1 MELRIRFNF
10 SGINTGGGEM
20 ISFSNVSLIYPNSER
35 TIIEEVSFNVN
46 EGEFVLLMGHT
57 GAGKSSVLRLING
70 LVPHHT
76 GGILSGEITVAGRS
90 TRSLK
95 PGELAD
101 IVGVVGQNPSNG
113 FVSDVVEDEIAFSLE
128 TLGIAPD
135 VMRKRV
141 EEVLDLLALA
151 PLRRR
156 NISELSG
163 GEQQRVAIAAAL
175 VTNPKVLL
183 LDEPTSALDPIAAEE
198 VLSILH
204 RLVHDLGLTIV
215 VSEHRLERVIQ
226 FVDRI
231 ILINGD
237 GTLNLGSA
245 AAILRDSSIAPPLVE
260 LARIIDL
267 DSVPLSVRE
276 FRQSAPQISRSSQV
290 TAGSNAVS
298 LDLILSLSKITAAYE
313 ESQRKYAL
321 NEINLEIFSGEI
333 VALMGRNGAGKTTLL
348 KCSVG
353 QAPIIS
359 GHVSLLGQNP
369 VGLNGKQLIKLV
381 GYVPQ
386 EPTDLLYGQSV
397 IEECQLADLDNEI
410 ELGTTLGIY
419 ESLMRIPNLK
429 AHPRDISEGQ
439 RLGLALSIILS
450 AQPKLIVLDEP
461 TRGLDYTAKRI
472 LIQILKKIAHEEK
485 RAVFISTH
493 DVELVAEVADRV
505 VFLAEGEV
513 IADGDTRKVLTASPA
528 FAPQVSKALPD
539 SNFLTVSE
547 VERFLDAEK

>member
-1 MELRIRFNF
+1 
-10 SGINTGGGEM
+10 M
-20 ISFSNVSLIYPNSER
+20 ISFSHVSLIYPNAER
-35 TIIEEVSFNVN
+35 TIIQDVSFSVN
-46 EGEFVLLMGHT
+46 EGEFVLIMGHT
-57 GAGKSSVLRLING
+57 GAGKSSVLKLING

-90 TRSLK
+90 TRALK

-128 TLGIAPD
+128 TLGIDPD

-237 GTLNLGSA
+237 GSLNLGSA
-245 AAILRDSSIAPPLVE
+245 ETILRNSPIAPPLVE
-260 LARIIDL
+260 LARTLEMESI
-267 DSVPLSVRE
+267 PLSVRD
-276 FRQSAPQISRSSQV
+276 FRKSSPDLLNQNRNQIAAELHTTRAEKVLQLFDV
-290 TAGSNAVS
+290 NAS
-298 LDLILSLSKITAAYE
+298 YE
-313 ESQRKYAL
+313 ESQRQYAL
-321 NEINLEIFSGEI
+321 QQINLELFGGEI

-348 KCSVG
+348 KCCVG
-353 QAPIIS
+353 QAPLVS
-359 GHVSLLGQNP
+359 GQVDLLGRNP
-369 VGLNGKQLIKLV
+369 SSLDGKELIKLV

-397 IEECQLADLDNEI
+397 REECQLADKDNQVKP
-410 ELGTTLGIY
+410 GSTLAIY
-419 ESLMRIPNLK
+419 ESLMQIPNLS

-450 AQPKLIVLDEP
+450 AQPKLVVLDEP
-461 TRGLDYTAKRI
+461 TRGLDYAAKKV
-472 LIQILKKIAHEEK
+472 LIQTLQRIAHQEK

-505 VFLAEGEV
+505 VFLAEGEL

-528 FAPQVSKALPD
+528 FAPQVSKALPH

-547 VERFLDAEK
+547 VERFLDEEK

>member
-1 MELRIRFNF
+1 MINF
-10 SGINTGGGEM
+10 SR
-20 ISFSNVSLIYPNSER
+20 VSLIYPNSAR
-35 TIIEEVSFNVN
+35 TIVEDVSFSVN

-57 GAGKSSVLRLING
+57 GVGKSSVLKLING

-76 GGILSGEITVAGRS
+76 GGILSGDITVAGRS
-90 TRSLK
+90 TRFLK

-101 IVGVVGQNPSNG
+101 IVGVVGQNPLNG

-128 TLGIAPD
+128 TQGIDPE

-226 FVDRI
+226 FVDRV
-231 ILINGD
+231 ILLNGD
-237 GTLNLGSA
+237 GSLNLGSA
-245 AAILRDSSIAPPLVE
+245 EQILKDSPIAPPLVE
-260 LARIIDL
+260 LARLLKLERI
-267 DSVPLSVRE
+267 PLSIRE
-276 FRQSAPQISRSSQV
+276 FRKNVGDLTEIPSDTPKASSQNGEIV
-290 TAGSNAVS
+290 
-298 LDLILSLSKITAAYE
+298 LSYQNLSASYQDQA
-313 ESQRKYAL
+313 RDYAL
-321 NEINLEIFSGEI
+321 LDINLKIHSGEV

-348 KCSVG
+348 KCAAG
-353 QAPIIS
+353 QAPVVS
-359 GHVSLLGQNP
+359 GKVELMGQDP
-369 VGLNGKQLIKLV
+369 VGLAGKALIQAI

-386 EPTDLLYGQSV
+386 ESSDLLYGQSV
-397 IEECQLADLDNEI
+397 QEECSLADVDNEVAA
-410 ELGTTLGIY
+410 GSTLAIY
-419 ESLMRIPNLK
+419 ESLMEIPSLN

-450 AQPKLIVLDEP
+450 ANPMLIVLDEP
-461 TRGLDYTAKRI
+461 TRGLDYAAKKSLIGILKRI
-472 LIQILKKIAHEEK
+472 AHIEN

-505 VFLAEGEV
+505 VFLADGEV
-513 IADGDTRKVLTASPA
+513 ISDGETKKVLKSSPA
-528 FAPQVSKALPD
+528 FAPQVSKALP
-539 SNFLTVSE
+539 NQGFLTVAE
-547 VERFLDAEK
+547 VESRINAQS

>member
-1 MELRIRFNF
+1 MIHF
-10 SGINTGGGEM
+10 SH
-20 ISFSNVSLIYPNSER
+20 VSLIYPNAER
-35 TIIEEVSFNVN
+35 TIIQDVSFSVN

-57 GAGKSSVLRLING
+57 GAGKSSVLKLING

-90 TRSLK
+90 TRALK

-101 IVGVVGQNPSNG
+101 IVGVVGQNPNNG

-215 VSEHRLERVIQ
+215 ISEHRLERVIQ

-237 GTLNLGSA
+237 GSLNLGSA
-245 AAILRDSSIAPPLVE
+245 ETILRNSPIAPPLVE
-260 LARIIDL
+260 LARTLEMESI
-267 DSVPLSVRE
+267 PLSIRD
-276 FRQSAPQISRSSQV
+276 FRKSSPELTDRNV
-290 TAGSNAVS
+290 TAEKSERQRAEKI
-298 LDLILSLSKITAAYE
+298 LKLIDVNAAYQ
-313 ESQRKYAL
+313 ESQRQYAL
-321 NEINLEIFSGEI
+321 QQINLELFGGEI

-348 KCSVG
+348 KCCVG
-353 QAPIIS
+353 QAPLVS
-359 GHVSLLGQNP
+359 GHVDLLGQDPNS
-369 VGLNGKQLIKLV
+369 LEGKALIKLV

-397 IEECQLADLDNEI
+397 SEECELADKDNHVTP
-410 ELGTTLGIY
+410 GSTLAIY
-419 ESLMRIPNLK
+419 ESLMRIPNLN

-450 AQPKLIVLDEP
+450 AQPKLVVLDEP
-461 TRGLDYTAKRI
+461 TRGLDYAAKKV
-472 LIQILKKIAHEEK
+472 LIQILQRIAHQEK

-505 VFLAEGEV
+505 VFLAEGEL
-513 IADGDTRKVLTASPA
+513 IADGETRKVLTASPA
-528 FAPQVSKALPD
+528 FAPQVSKALPH
-539 SNFLTVSE
+539 SNFLTVTE
-547 VERFLDAEK
+547 VERYLNAEK

>member
-1 MELRIRFNF
+1 
-10 SGINTGGGEM
+10 M
-20 ISFSNVSLIYPNSER
+20 ISFSHVSLIYPNAER
-35 TIIEEVSFNVN
+35 TIIQDVSFSVN
-46 EGEFVLLMGHT
+46 EGEFVLIMGHT
-57 GAGKSSVLRLING
+57 GAGKSSVLKLING

-90 TRSLK
+90 TRALK

-128 TLGIAPD
+128 TLGIDPD

-237 GTLNLGSA
+237 GSLNLGSA
-245 AAILRDSSIAPPLVE
+245 ETILRNSPIAPPLVE
-260 LARIIDL
+260 LARTLEMESI
-267 DSVPLSVRE
+267 PLSVRD
-276 FRQSAPQISRSSQV
+276 FRKSSPDLLNQNRNQIAAELHTTRAEKVLQLFEV
-290 TAGSNAVS
+290 NAS
-298 LDLILSLSKITAAYE
+298 YE
-313 ESQRKYAL
+313 ESQRQYAL
-321 NEINLEIFSGEI
+321 QQINLELFGGEI

-348 KCSVG
+348 KCCVG
-353 QAPIIS
+353 QAPLVS
-359 GHVSLLGQNP
+359 GQVDLLGRNP
-369 VGLNGKQLIKLV
+369 SSLDGKELIKLV

-397 IEECQLADLDNEI
+397 REECQLADKDNQVKP
-410 ELGTTLGIY
+410 GSTLAIY
-419 ESLMRIPNLK
+419 ESLMQIPNLS

-450 AQPKLIVLDEP
+450 AQPKLVVLDEP
-461 TRGLDYTAKRI
+461 TRGLDYAAKKV
-472 LIQILKKIAHEEK
+472 LIQTLQRIAHQEK

-505 VFLAEGEV
+505 VFLAEGEL

-528 FAPQVSKALPD
+528 FAPQVSKALPH

-547 VERFLDAEK
+547 VERFLDEEK